1 MIDYKLNLIAI
12 TLACP
17 VGSSDPATLSATHL
31 AREWSAHLQ
40 VYRCGPAYVTGRK
53 CLISYFEGISVST
66 AVRRADAAAAA
77 LALMFEESEA
87 AAAESISYAKFHG
100 NHQFTEKN
108 RDEICAFVAVM
119 ILSGYTSLP
128 RWHMYWEQAADCHN
142 QVTTILM
149 IRNRL
154 ERHVV
159 HVLGGGQSAE

>member
-1 MIDYKLNLIAI
+1 MIDYKLNSIAI

-17 VGSSDPATLSATHL
+17 VGSSDPATLSATRL

-40 VYRCGPAYVTGRK
+40 VYRRGPAYVTGRK

-100 NHQFTEKN
+100 NHQFTEKT
-108 RDEICAFVAVM
+108 EM
-119 ILSGYTSLP
+119 KS
-128 RWHMYWEQAADCHN
+128 
-142 QVTTILM
+142 
-149 IRNRL
+149 
-154 ERHVV
+154 V
-159 HVLGGGQSAE
+159 HSWR